1 MVEASSEWQ
10 IRMNCQTSPHYVG
23 AIYRD
28 LTGLYMDALP
38 IGHPPYFCI
47 GARPLPS
54 QRLFFQAQIRQRDRR
69 EQDDDREKHEYC
81 IGLGLCATRVQM
93 SPSVLIRIVA
103 VGTFNVGRVVRAT
116 ATVQDVDMRK
126 RACIWPVSCP
136 NLVFLSLVCTAPSLE
151 AHS

>member
-54 QRLFFQAQIRQRDRR
+54 QRLFFRR
-69 EQDDDREKHEYC
+69 RYVNE
-81 IGLGLCATRVQM
+81 
-93 SPSVLIRIVA
+93 IVA
-103 VGTFNVGRVVRAT
+103 NRTMTVRNMNTASVWDCVQRVFR
-116 ATVQDVDMRK
+116 
-126 RACIWPVSCP
+126 CP
-136 NLVFLSLVCTAPSLE
+136 HLSSSAL
-151 AHS
+151 